1 MSAMSRALIFALT
14 LTAFT
19 AKGDGEL
26 IAVADPI
33 SVDLRTESVLGVVGA
48 AKLRYSPSWSSE
60 NGSVRIETV
69 LGSTTNVIMTGGL
82 KEEGE
87 FIWAQPDADIPA
99 YKLLL
104 WTLSDGVAIGEPLTA
119 IVSFGFKSDET
130 ATTEVD
136 SREDSLRLVAEAGDK
151 VNLAYSTG
159 WAEDSSSV
167 TISAIRL
174 SGRNGDE
181 TGTNT
186 IFSAE
191 GEGFGATEMTGIVPG
206 YWKLLYRALDSGGN
220 VLLEYVTCEFK
231 RKAAFV
237 LTVR

>member
-1 MSAMSRALIFALT
+1 MSAISRALMLAMT
-14 LTAFT
+14 VAAYA
-19 AKGDGEL
+19 AKADGEL
-26 IAVADPI
+26 IATADPI
-33 SVDLRTESVLGVVGA
+33 PVDLRTGSVLGVVGA

-60 NGSVRIETV
+60 DGSVRIETV
-69 LGSTTNVIMTGGL
+69 IGSTTNVIMTGGL

-87 FIWAQPDADIPA
+87 FIWAQPDADVPA

-104 WTLSDGVAIGEPLTA
+104 WTLSGGVASGEPLTA
-119 IVSFGFKSDET
+119 LVSFGFRSEESVS
-130 ATTEVD
+130 TEID
-136 SREDSLRLVAEAGDK
+136 SRADSLRLVAEAGDK
-151 VNLAYSTG
+151 VNLAYSTR

-186 IFSAE
+186 IFSVE

>member
-104 WTLSDGVAIGEPLTA
+104 WTLSDGQWKNEP
-119 IVSFGFKSDET
+119 IPDRFVSDGVIPT
-130 ATTEVD
+130 D
-136 SREDSLRLVAEAGDK
+136 SSVGVSYIHLFH
-151 VNLAYSTG
+151 YSTT
-159 WAEDSSSV
+159 AMDIDNMKLE
-167 TISAIRL
+167 
-174 SGRNGDE
+174 
-181 TGTNT
+181 
-186 IFSAE
+186 IFPA
-191 GEGFGATEMTGIVPG
+191 
-206 YWKLLYRALDSGGN
+206 D
-220 VLLEYVTCEFK
+220 
-231 RKAAFV
+231 
-237 LTVR
+237 

>member
-1 MSAMSRALIFALT
+1 MSAMSRALIFALA

-33 SVDLRTESVLGVVGA
+33 SVDLRTENVSGVIGA
-48 AKLRYSPSWSSE
+48 ANLRYSPGWKAE
-60 NGSVRIETV
+60 NASVRIESV
-69 LGSTTNVIMTGGL
+69 LGSTTNVL
-82 KEEGE
+82 KIGDINEEGV
-87 FIWAQPDADIPA
+87 FTWTQPVADTPA
-99 YKLLL
+99 YRLLL

-136 SREDSLRLVAEAGDK
+136 SREDSLRLVAETGDK

-186 IFSAE
+186 IFSAA
-191 GEGFGATEMTGIVPG
+191 GEGSGATEMTGIVPG